1 MADDEYENSS
11 VALSIHD
18 RVRKDSQRK
27 RSAAARRRR
36 SEAWMLYQ
44 QIGNAL
50 EFCEEARCAT
60 IAPARSA

>member
-18 RVRKDSQRK
+18 RLRKDSQRK

-44 QIGNAL
+44 QIGNTL
-50 EFCEEARCAT
+50 EF
-60 IAPARSA
+60 